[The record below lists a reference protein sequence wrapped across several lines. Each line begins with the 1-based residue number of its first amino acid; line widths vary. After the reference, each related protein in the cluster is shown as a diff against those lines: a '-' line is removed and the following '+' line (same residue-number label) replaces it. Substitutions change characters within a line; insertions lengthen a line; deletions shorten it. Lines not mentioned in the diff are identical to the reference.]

1 MGVTM
6 RLQGA
11 NKEGLGASK
20 FSKFA
25 FVAMAHGLLAWSYNK
40 NRLCFWVGYPRDVDL
55 KSSFP

>member
-1 MGVTM
+1 M

-25 FVAMAHGLLAWSYNK
+25 FVAMAHGLLVWSYDK
-40 NRLCFWVGYPRDVDL
+40 NRLCFWDGYPRDVDL